1 MQIYSQKYL
10 SRSVIR
16 HSPLIFQTMKP
27 KSRKE
32 NQLAQGHRG
41 VIAGVQARLATIS
54 AIYKLTY
61 NLRALCQL
69 PSQALRMAS
78 YEFHAGVIFI

>member
-1 MQIYSQKYL
+1 
-10 SRSVIR
+10 
-16 HSPLIFQTMKP
+16 MKP

-32 NQLAQGHRG
+32 NQLAQGHTG

-69 PSQALRMAS
+69 PSQALLMAS